1 MTPFIWIGIVLCLTQ
16 SAMLSGL
23 NLAYF
28 SVSKLHI
35 ELEAS
40 RGNVHARRVLAL
52 RRDANFL
59 LVTILWSN
67 VGVNVLL
74 ALLSG
79 SVLAGV
85 SAFLFSTV
93 LITIC
98 GEIMP
103 QAYFSRNALR
113 MGALLAPVLRL
124 YQFAL
129 YPVAKPTALLLDKW
143 LGPECIGF
151 LREQDLREL
160 IKMHMESAKT
170 EIDKVE
176 GKGSLNFLALDDLPV
191 AAEGEIIDPQSIL
204 TMKFANG
211 TPEFPVLKPSCE
223 DPFLKLVQ
231 SSGKKWVILVDQQ
244 GEPRLAMNADKFLR
258 DALFHRDSFAPLRHC
273 HRPIIIR
280 DQSVSLG
287 ATLPRL
293 KVHAERADDDVID
306 NDIILYWGE
315 EKHVITG
322 SDILGRLLRGIVQAK
337 SSTTATGF
345 DDN

>member
-1 MTPFIWIGIVLCLTQ
+1 MTTFIWIGILICLTQ

-28 SVSKLHI
+28 SVGKLH
-35 ELEAS
+35 LEMESS
-40 RGNVHARRVLAL
+40 RGNVHARRVLHL
-52 RRDANFL
+52 RRDANLL

-79 SVLAGV
+79 SMLAGV
-85 SAFLFSTV
+85 AAFLFSTV

-113 MGALLAPVLRL
+113 MGALLAPVIRV
-124 YQFAL
+124 YQIVL
-129 YPVAKPTALLLDKW
+129 YPVTKPTAMLLDKW
-143 LGPECIGF
+143 LGPEGISYF
-151 LREQDLREL
+151 RERDLREL
-160 IKMHMESAKT
+160 IKMHMESAST

-191 AAEGEIIDPQSIL
+191 AAEGESADPRSIL
-204 TMKFANG
+204 TMKFEQDR
-211 TPEFPVLKPSCE
+211 PVFPPIRPSST
-223 DPFLKLVQ
+223 DPFLNLVQ
-231 SSGKKWVILVDQQ
+231 SSGKTWVILVDQE
-244 GEPRLAMNADKFLR
+244 GEPRYVVNVASFLR
-258 DALFHRDSFAPLRHC
+258 EAFFDPGNFNPMAHC
-273 HRPIIIR
+273 HRPIIVH
-280 DQSVSLG
+280 DPMVSLG
-287 ATLPRL
+287 DVIPRL
-293 KVHAERADDDVID
+293 KVQSERTDDDVID

-322 SDILGRLLRGIVQAK
+322 SDILGRLLRGIVREEPKPVQ
-337 SSTTATGF
+337 G
-345 DDN
+345 